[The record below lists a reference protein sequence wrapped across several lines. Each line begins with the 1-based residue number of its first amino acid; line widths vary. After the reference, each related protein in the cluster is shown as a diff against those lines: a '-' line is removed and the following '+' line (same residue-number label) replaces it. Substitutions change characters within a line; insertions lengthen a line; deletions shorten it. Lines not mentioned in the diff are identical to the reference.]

1 MSSPKEIN
9 GEDRLTPSPSVKQFG
24 KEIVSGAADLPILD
38 VACGRGRN
46 SAWLSYLGGHVTA
59 LDIDLSGIEASRNDL
74 PSSTLTNAL
83 RHVELLRLD
92 LVNDLWPYQPSSV
105 GGIVNIHFLYEPL
118 LAAFSRSLIPGG
130 FLVLETVEARGGNYR
145 HLPESGALKKAL
157 EGSFEFLLYKEHR
170 VRTPGVNAA
179 TVWVVGKKVSNSLT
193 VTVV

>member
-9 GEDRLTPSPSVKQFG
+9 GEDRLTPSPSVKKFG

-46 SAWLSYLGGHVTA
+46 SAWLSYLGGHVTG
-59 LDIDLSGIEASRNDL
+59 LDIDLSGIEASRNL
-74 PSSTLTNAL
+74 PSSTLANAL
-83 RHVELLRLD
+83 RHIGLLRLD
-92 LVNDLWPYQPSSV
+92 LVNDQWPYRPSTV

-157 EGSFEFLLYKEHR
+157 EGSFEFLLYREHR
-170 VRTPGVNAA
+170 VRTPRVNAA
-179 TVWVVGKKVSNSLT
+179 SVRVVGRRLAT
-193 VTVV
+193 R